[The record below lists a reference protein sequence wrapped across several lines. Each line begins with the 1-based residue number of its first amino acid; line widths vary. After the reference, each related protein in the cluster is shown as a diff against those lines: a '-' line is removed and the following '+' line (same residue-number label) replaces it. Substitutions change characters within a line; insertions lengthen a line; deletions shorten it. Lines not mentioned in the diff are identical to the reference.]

1 MNVLQQRKEVRK
13 ALLKTKGGSRS
24 SGMDAEGWH
33 RIFTLK
39 SFGDSS
45 INLQVFAKP
54 LVKL

>member
-13 ALLKTKGGSRS
+13 ALLKTKSGSRS
-24 SGMDAEGWH
+24 SWMDAEVWQ

-54 LVKL
+54 LGKL

>member
-13 ALLKTKGGSRS
+13 ALLKTKSGSRS
-24 SGMDAEGWH
+24 SWMDADWQ

-54 LVKL
+54 LGKL